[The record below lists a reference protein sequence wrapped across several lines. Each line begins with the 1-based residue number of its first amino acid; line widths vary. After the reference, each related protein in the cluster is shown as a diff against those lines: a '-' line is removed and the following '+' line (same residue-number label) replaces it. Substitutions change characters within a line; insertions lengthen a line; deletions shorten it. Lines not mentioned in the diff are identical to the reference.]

1 MQLGVSLDI
10 LTWLSFL
17 ESSGVR
23 LGFATLLLA
32 VALVITSSPAS
43 QAQQS
48 MSKFEADPEIQKI
61 AEAYALDMIDYAKQ
75 TYGIDLDWSDGSVQQ
90 VERIA
95 ALLHDEYEKAP
106 PTSEQIA
113 PFYRALG
120 SYIGEVFRRN
130 HGAEWGWVTLE
141 GDRFPGMQHR
151 PSSLFWPWGK
161 AMNRIVN
168 GPEDNLWHYYQVLL
182 R

>member
-1 MQLGVSLDI
+1 MAR
-10 LTWLSFL
+10 
-17 ESSGVR
+17 VR
-23 LGFATLLLA
+23 SGFAALLLA
-32 VALVITSSPAS
+32 VALVITSAS
-43 QAQQS
+43 APQAQQS
-48 MSKFEADPEIQKI
+48 MSNFEADQEIQKI

-75 TYGIDLDWSDGSVQQ
+75 TYGIDLDWSDDSVQQ

-95 ALLHDEYEKAP
+95 ALLHEEYQKTP

-130 HGAEWGWVTLE
+130 HGAEWGWVTLQ
-141 GDRFPGMQHR
+141 GNRFPGMLHK
-151 PSSLFWPWGK
+151 SSSFWPWGK
-161 AMNRIVN
+161 ALNRIVN